1 MLHTQENGG
10 GKLTHRLHLHRM
22 FFLFY
27 NYVFLFFDS
36 ILLTHH
42 LHLHHGMFFV
52 FLFYLSLTM
61 IIQMELKRGH
71 L

>member
-10 GKLTHRLHLHRM
+10 GKLTHRLHLH
-22 FFLFY
+22 
-27 NYVFLFFDS
+27 S
-36 ILLTHH
+36 
-42 LHLHHGMFFV
+42 MFFV
-52 FLFYLSLTM
+52 FFILLINESLTM

>member
-10 GKLTHRLHLHRM
+10 GKLTHHLHLHR
-22 FFLFY
+22 
-27 NYVFLFFDS
+27 
-36 ILLTHH
+36 
-42 LHLHHGMFFV
+42 GMFF
-52 FLFYLSLTM
+52 FILLINESLTM

>member
-10 GKLTHRLHLHRM
+10 GKLTHRLHLHR
-22 FFLFY
+22 
-27 NYVFLFFDS
+27 
-36 ILLTHH
+36 
-42 LHLHHGMFFV
+42 GMFFC
-52 FLFYLSLTM
+52 FFILLINESLTM